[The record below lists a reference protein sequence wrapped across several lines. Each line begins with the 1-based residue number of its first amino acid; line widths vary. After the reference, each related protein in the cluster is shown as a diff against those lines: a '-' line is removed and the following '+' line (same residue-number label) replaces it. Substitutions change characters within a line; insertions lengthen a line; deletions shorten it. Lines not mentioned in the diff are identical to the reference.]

1 LHIAAA
7 GHPLLWNRGEDE
19 PERGLSMNLVW
30 LIVGVGIFGLIA
42 TRMARRPERGGQ
54 SDLGFVSQRWVAEHR
69 VSHTSDQH
77 R

>member
-7 GHPLLWNRGEDE
+7 AHPLLSNRGEDE

-42 TRMARRPERGGQ
+42 RRMARRPESGGQ
-54 SDLGFVSQRWVAEHR
+54 SDLGSVSQRWVAEHR
-69 VSHTSDQH
+69 VSHMSDQH